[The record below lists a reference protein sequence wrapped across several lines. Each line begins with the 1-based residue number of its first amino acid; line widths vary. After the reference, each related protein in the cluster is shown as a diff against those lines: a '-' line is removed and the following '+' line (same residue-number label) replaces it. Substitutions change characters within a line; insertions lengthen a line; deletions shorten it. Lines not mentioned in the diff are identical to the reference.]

1 VPKRVANSP
10 SGESPLFLPPQSSAL
25 CLSSIQRI
33 ALRLCMAR
41 KSVSRGP
48 NRPAYLAEPT
58 SARST
63 ALDQTTSRA
72 DVAVLDRRSSDD
84 AGRSDDRKIPIQD
97 YASGTSHLLTLRWG
111 YALVFGSASVLAV
124 GLWSILIGPLCEPTG
139 IKVCKSSTSSSA
151 RSCRRWTRLTSRRL
165 GSSQLLDV
173 LVQDDYYKYLVIL
186 LVPVTVCFVIINWWG
201 LKVSTRR
208 RRRCDCFSSRFLRVR
223 CIFDGQMLTN
233 IAFLLQIFRHA

>member
-1 VPKRVANSP
+1 
-10 SGESPLFLPPQSSAL
+10 
-25 CLSSIQRI
+25 
-33 ALRLCMAR
+33 MAR

-139 IKVCKSSTSSSA
+139 IK
-151 RSCRRWTRLTSRRL
+151 
-165 GSSQLLDV
+165 LLDV

-201 LKVSTRR
+201 LK
-208 RRRCDCFSSRFLRVR
+208 
-223 CIFDGQMLTN
+223 
-233 IAFLLQIFRHA
+233 IFRHA